1 MPSFAVIDGTPVC
14 GMKTITVF
22 PANKAPLSAHQGSVM
37 LFDGDDGRLK
47 CAGPPYP
54 ILPEA
59 TVVGCSV
66 RLRGYSVRLRG
77 KRPITTL
84 CVQSSR
90 RALLEATSEATP
102 PL

>member
-66 RLRGYSVRLRG
+66 RLRG

-90 RALLEATSEATP
+90 RALLEATSEAP
-102 PL
+102 SPL